1 MSDSENKSSKLLG
14 KKREKESEKESSSED
29 NKGKKLKK
37 EEESESESSES
48 NKPRKS
54 LFGANEKG
62 FTGGLFGDLDNPNK
76 TTNLFGE
83 SKTGSLFGNTSGSL
97 FGDSKNKEEDNKNS
111 LFGKGLFDFSAINNK
126 KEEENNEEEGDD
138 NIGRSN
144 SPKHVYNP
152 EEEDEKEESDGYIKR
167 YAKKVDNTLLYDKEK
182 KSFISKGEGFIIIE
196 TQENKEDKKRFARI
210 IYRNLI
216 GGIIFQG
223 ILNDKINKCN
233 PYEKK
238 LKHICHII
246 FLMKENKTNEENKE
260 KDDNFVLA
268 QAKILFANQDEIN
281 KFENKYKDSIKYI
294 KNEINN
300 F

>member
-54 LFGANEKG
+54 LFGENEKG

-152 EEEDEKEESDGYIKR
+152 EEEDEKSDGYIKR